1 MQSCSSAASDQ
12 VRGTN
17 FMQTERKSSM
27 KRKIFNSRALALILV
42 LAMAVSLFTFS
53 ASAATT
59 ESLSG
64 HGSNISSIVAT
75 GADFESVE
83 YATSADLHG
92 TVYDYYLAVPSGTA
106 NGTELTATFTAADGQ
121 PDGFV
126 ISKFGK
132 NVPNPPQGIY
142 YIASGA
148 SNTYTATMTDGA
160 ALATAYVHKDTRNE
174 FGKCDTYN
182 FHYYVSM
189 PVSISTGDPVF
200 IAWNGTTGTVT
211 GRHGSNKIPGEFTL
225 WVENPTSVTVNGT
238 AQSASLQNGTN
249 YGYTITT
256 SEDNTLSIVVVAG
269 GTTYTI
275 SCGTKSHTLAGSA
288 PTSVVSYLP
297 LGQFANN
304 SGWGYLGTKF
314 VGPNKTAP
322 ETTGVSLGA
331 FGGFIEFYFENGI
344 EDKATNPYG
353 VDFVIY
359 GNAFNGNPEAGAVQ
373 VSVDGTTWYE
383 LAGSNYYKSNFT
395 ANDPA
400 NGFSKFYT
408 GTLRN
413 TSVIYTKGSSRVTA
427 KLGSLNAADCC
438 PAAWFPLTTNFT
450 AFENDPTG
458 GATCDSRVS
467 VNLSGNTLTFT
478 GVTAIADSDTTAD
491 YAFGYADVTPN
502 GSPSEYGEAVNPYT
516 PYTSD
521 KTGGD
526 GFDLA
531 WAVDI
536 ATGEPVNLSGQKVK
550 YVRVYSAVLDFG
562 RFGETSPEITGI
574 FTARGTSSNTNPTPR
589 AIAKLAGTTISTT
602 GTVVSSTQRFITAS
616 VPAGT
621 EQTLSIN
628 SSADYLYVNGV
639 QITGTSASNP
649 YTVSVNLAAGETATY
664 QVITQTGTRQPYIE
678 VIKLTGSAAT
688 RSVTIGE

>member
-1 MQSCSSAASDQ
+1 
-12 VRGTN
+12 
-17 FMQTERKSSM
+17 M

-42 LAMAVSLFTFS
+42 LAMAVSLFTIS

-64 HGSNISSIVAT
+64 HGSNISSIVVT

-83 YATSADLHG
+83 YATSTDIHG

-200 IAWNGTTGTVT
+200 IAWNGTTGTVA
-211 GRHGSNKIPGEFTL
+211 GRNGSSKIPGEFTL

-275 SCGTKSHTLAGSA
+275 SCGTKSHTPAGSA

-314 VGPNKTAP
+314 VGKTAP

-574 FTARGTSSNTNPTPR
+574 FTTANK
-589 AIAKLAGTTISTT
+589 A
-602 GTVVSSTQRFITAS
+602 TAS
-616 VPAGT
+616 VGT
-621 EQTLSIN
+621 TAAPTTVTVGGTAVTLSKTASGIQTVTIPKNTATDVVVTGGSNSHIYIN
-628 SSADYLYVNGV
+628 NAYG
-639 QITGTSASNP
+639 TGTATNSF
-649 YTVSVNLAAGETATY
+649 TLARNATQIVRVIVQDNTTA
-664 QVITQTGTRQPYIE
+664 QPY
-678 VIKLTGSAAT
+678 VGYVMLKG
-688 RSVTIGE
+688 GK

>member
-1 MQSCSSAASDQ
+1 
-12 VRGTN
+12 
-17 FMQTERKSSM
+17 M
-27 KRKIFNSRALALILV
+27 KKIFNSRALALILV
-42 LAMAVSLFTFS
+42 LAMAVSLFTLS
-53 ASAATT
+53 VSAATT
-59 ESLSG
+59 ESLNG
-64 HGSNISSIVAT
+64 HGSNISSIVVT

-83 YATSADLHG
+83 YATSTDFHG
-92 TVYDYYLAVPSGTA
+92 TVYDYYLAVPNSTA
-106 NGTELTATFTAADGQ
+106 NGTVLTATFTAAADQGSN
-121 PDGFV
+121 FV
-126 ISKFGK
+126 ISALGQ
-132 NVPNPPQGIY
+132 NIPNPPRGTILIRQN
-142 YIASGA
+142 A
-148 SNTYTATMTDGA
+148 SNTYTATMTDGT
-160 ALATAYVHKDTRNE
+160 ALATAYAHKDVVNE

-182 FHYYVSM
+182 FHYYMSM

-200 IAWNGTTGTVT
+200 IAWNGTTGTVA
-211 GRHGSNKIPGEFTL
+211 GRNGSSKIPGEFTL

-269 GTTYTI
+269 GATYTI

-297 LGQFANN
+297 IGQFANN
-304 SGWGYLGTKF
+304 SEWGYLGTKF
-314 VGPNKTAP
+314 VGSNKTAP

-331 FGGFIEFYFENGI
+331 FGGFIEFYFEDGI

-427 KLGSLNAADCC
+427 KLGSLNAANCC

-574 FTARGTSSNTNPTPR
+574 FTARGTSSNTNPTPG
-589 AIAKLAGTTISTT
+589 AIAKLAGTKISTT
-602 GTVVSSTQRFITAS
+602 GTAVSSTQRFISRT

-621 EQTLSIN
+621 EQTLSIS

-639 QITGTSASNP
+639 QITGTSTSNP
-649 YTVSVNLAAGETATY
+649 YTISVNLAEGETATY

-678 VIKLTGSAAT
+678 VIKLTGSVAT
-688 RSVTIGE
+688 RSMSIGE

>member
-1 MQSCSSAASDQ
+1 
-12 VRGTN
+12 
-17 FMQTERKSSM
+17 M

-42 LAMAVSLFTFS
+42 LAMAVSLFTIS

-64 HGSNISSIVAT
+64 HGSNISTITAT
-75 GADFESVE
+75 GVNYESVE
-83 YATSADLHG
+83 YATSTDTHG
-92 TVYDYYLAVPSGTA
+92 TIYDYYLAVPAETA
-106 NGTELTATFTAADGQ
+106 NGTELTVAFTPAAGVSSN
-121 PDGFV
+121 FV
-126 ISKFGK
+126 ISKLGA
-132 NVPNPPQGIY
+132 NVPNPPQGIN
-142 YIASGA
+142 YIYAAA

-160 ALATAYVHKDTRNE
+160 ALVTAYVHNDVRGAFST
-174 FGKCDTYN
+174 FDTYA
-182 FHYYVSM
+182 FHFYTSK

-200 IAWNGTTGTVT
+200 IAWNGNTGSVA
-211 GRHGSNKIPGEFTL
+211 GRYGSNKIPGEFTL
-225 WVENPTSVTVNGT
+225 WVDTPTSVTVNGV
-238 AQSASLQNGTN
+238 AQSPALESETDDNC
-249 YGYTITT
+249 GYTITT
-256 SEDNTLSIVVVAG
+256 SEENTLSIVVVAKG
-269 GTTYTI
+269 VTYTI

-314 VGPNKTAP
+314 VGKTAP

-574 FTARGTSSNTNPTPR
+574 FTARGTS
-589 AIAKLAGTTISTT
+589 
-602 GTVVSSTQRFITAS
+602 
-616 VPAGT
+616 
-621 EQTLSIN
+621 
-628 SSADYLYVNGV
+628 
-639 QITGTSASNP
+639 
-649 YTVSVNLAAGETATY
+649 
-664 QVITQTGTRQPYIE
+664 
-678 VIKLTGSAAT
+678 GSAAT
-688 RSVTIGE
+688 TDLVVLDAATEEIEFETENKACKHIAAGSYVMYSEADYVFVNGVSVDASSGYSLTFGSGDTVQIITQNGTASPYVTVIKCD

>member
-1 MQSCSSAASDQ
+1 
-12 VRGTN
+12 
-17 FMQTERKSSM
+17 M
-27 KRKIFNSRALALILV
+27 KKIFNSRALALILV
-42 LAMAVSLFTFS
+42 LAMAVSLFTLS
-53 ASAATT
+53 VSAATS

-64 HGSNISSIVAT
+64 HGSNISSIVVT

-83 YATSADLHG
+83 YATSTDIHG

-106 NGTELTATFTAADGQ
+106 NGTELTATFTAAAGQ

-142 YIASGA
+142 YIVSGA

-182 FHYYVSM
+182 FHYYMSM

-200 IAWNGTTGTVT
+200 IAWNGTTGTVA
-211 GRHGSNKIPGEFTL
+211 GRNGSSKIPGEFTL

-275 SCGTKSHTLAGSA
+275 SCGTKSHTPAGSA

-314 VGPNKTAP
+314 VGKTAP

>member
-1 MQSCSSAASDQ
+1 
-12 VRGTN
+12 
-17 FMQTERKSSM
+17 M

-42 LAMAVSLFTFS
+42 LAMAVSLFTIS

-64 HGSNISSIVAT
+64 HGSNISSIVVT

-83 YATSADLHG
+83 YATSTDIHG
-92 TVYDYYLAVPSGTA
+92 TVYDYYLAVPNSTA
-106 NGTELTATFTAADGQ
+106 NGTELTATFTAAADQGSN
-121 PDGFV
+121 FV
-126 ISKFGK
+126 ISALGK
-132 NVPNPPQGIY
+132 NVPNPPRGTILIRQN
-142 YIASGA
+142 A
-148 SNTYTATMTDGA
+148 SNTYTATMTDGT
-160 ALATAYVHKDTRNE
+160 ALATAYAHKDVVSE

-182 FHYYVSM
+182 FHYYMSM

-211 GRHGSNKIPGEFTL
+211 GRNGSSKIPGEFTL

-275 SCGTKSHTLAGSA
+275 SCGTKSHTPAGSA

-304 SGWGYLGTKF
+304 SGWGVLGSKF
-314 VGPNKTAP
+314 AGKTSLDS
-322 ETTGVSLGA
+322 TGVSLGA
-331 FGGFIEFYFENGI
+331 FGGFIEFKFENGI
-344 EDKATNPYG
+344 KNDEKNPYG
-353 VDFVIY
+353 IDFVIY

-373 VSVDGTTWYE
+373 VSEDGTTWYE
-383 LAGSNYYKSNFT
+383 LAGSNYYNDNFT
-395 ANDPA
+395 YNAPSS
-400 NGFSKFYT
+400 GFSKAYS

-413 TSVIYTKGSSRVTA
+413 TSVVYTKGSSRVSA
-427 KLGSLNAADCC
+427 KLGSLNAVEVC
-438 PAAWFPLTTNFT
+438 PAAWFPLLTNFT
-450 AFENDPTG
+450 AFDGNPTG
-458 GATCDSRVS
+458 GAHCGNIS
-467 VNLSGNTLTFT
+467 VNLSGDTLTFT
-478 GVTAIADSDTTAD
+478 GITAIADSDTTAD

-502 GSPSEYGEAVNPYT
+502 GSPDQYGDAVNPYT

-526 GFDLA
+526 GFDLE

-536 ATGEPVNLSGQKVK
+536 STGLPVDVTGKTFH

-562 RFGETSPEITGI
+562 RFGETSAEITGI
-574 FTARGTSSNTNPTPR
+574 FTTANKATTSVGRTAAPTITVAGDNISTIATPTYKGNTVIYDLGGLFADDEIVVSNTAASSSVYINNVN
-589 AIAKLAGTTISTT
+589 ATTYS
-602 GTVVSSTQRFITAS
+602 VVKNDQIVRVI
-616 VPAGT
+616 
-621 EQTLSIN
+621 
-628 SSADYLYVNGV
+628 V
-639 QITGTSASNP
+639 QN
-649 YTVSVNLAAGETATY
+649 ETAA
-664 QVITQTGTRQPYIE
+664 PYI
-678 VIKLTGSAAT
+678 VIIK
-688 RSVTIGE
+688 

>member
-17 FMQTERKSSM
+17 FMRTERKSSM
-27 KRKIFNSRALALILV
+27 KKIFNSRALALILV
-42 LAMAVSLFTFS
+42 LAMAVSLFTLS
-53 ASAATT
+53 VSAATT

-64 HGSNISSIVAT
+64 HGSNISSIVVT

-83 YATSADLHG
+83 YATSTDFHG

-142 YIASGA
+142 YITSGA

-256 SEDNTLSIVVVAG
+256 SEENTLSIVVVAKG
-269 GTTYTI
+269 VTYTI
-275 SCGTKSHTLAGSA
+275 SCGTKSHTPAGSA

>member
-1 MQSCSSAASDQ
+1 
-12 VRGTN
+12 
-17 FMQTERKSSM
+17 M
-27 KRKIFNSRALALILV
+27 KKIFNSRALALILV
-42 LAMAVSLFTFS
+42 LAMAVSLFTLS
-53 ASAATT
+53 VSAATT

-64 HGSNISSIVAT
+64 HGSNISSIVVT

-83 YATSADLHG
+83 YATSTDIHG

-211 GRHGSNKIPGEFTL
+211 GRNGSSKIPGEFTL

-275 SCGTKSHTLAGSA
+275 SCGTKSHTPAGSA

-304 SGWGYLGTKF
+304 SGWGVLGSKF
-314 VGPNKTAP
+314 AGKTSLDS
-322 ETTGVSLGA
+322 TGVSLGA

-344 EDKATNPYG
+344 TNDEKSPYG
-353 VDFVIY
+353 VDFVVY

-373 VSVDGTTWYE
+373 VSEDGTTWYE
-383 LAGSNYYKSNFT
+383 LAGSNYYDGNFT
-395 ANDPA
+395 YNAPSS
-400 NGFSKFYT
+400 GFSKAYS

-413 TSVIYTKGSSRVTA
+413 TSVVYTKGSSRVSA
-427 KLGSLNAADCC
+427 KLGSLNAVEVC

-450 AFENDPTG
+450 AFANDPTG
-458 GATCDSRVS
+458 GAHCASGVS
-467 VNLSGNTLTFT
+467 VNLSGDTLTFT

-491 YAFGYADVTPN
+491 YSFGYADVTPN
-502 GSPSEYGEAVNPYT
+502 GSPDQYGDAVNPYT

-526 GFDLA
+526 GFDLE

-536 ATGEPVNLSGQKVK
+536 STGLPVDVTGKTFH

-562 RFGETSPEITGI
+562 RFGETSAEITGI
-574 FTARGTSSNTNPTPR
+574 FTTANKADSSVLRTGKPTKLTFQAEGKTASTILSSKVPATGSTITKISDIRSKAGGAEAVNVTINAPSGSTVYVNNTCLTESSSGVFTG
-589 AIAKLAGTTISTT
+589 AIST
-602 GTVVSSTQRFITAS
+602 
-616 VPAGT
+616 PAAN
-621 EQTLSIN
+621 Q
-628 SSADYLYVNGV
+628 YLRVIVQNGEM
-639 QITGTSASNP
+639 SP
-649 YTVSVNLAAGETATY
+649 YMF
-664 QVITQTGTRQPYIE
+664 VI
-678 VIKLTGSAAT
+678 V
-688 RSVTIGE
+688 

>member
-1 MQSCSSAASDQ
+1 M
-12 VRGTN
+12 
-17 FMQTERKSSM
+17 
-27 KRKIFNSRALALILV
+27 
-42 LAMAVSLFTFS
+42 
-53 ASAATT
+53 
-59 ESLSG
+59 
-64 HGSNISSIVAT
+64 
-75 GADFESVE
+75 
-83 YATSADLHG
+83 
-92 TVYDYYLAVPSGTA
+92 
-106 NGTELTATFTAADGQ
+106 LTATFTAAADQGSN
-121 PDGFV
+121 FV
-126 ISKFGK
+126 ISALGQ
-132 NVPNPPQGIY
+132 NIPNPPRGTILIRQN
-142 YIASGA
+142 A
-148 SNTYTATMTDGA
+148 SNTYTATMTDGT
-160 ALATAYVHKDTRNE
+160 ALATAYAHKDVVNE

-182 FHYYVSM
+182 FHYYMSM

-225 WVENPTSVTVNGT
+225 WVDTPTSVTVNGV
-238 AQSASLQNGTN
+238 AQSPALESETDDNC
-249 YGYTITT
+249 GYTITT
-256 SEDNTLSIVVVAG
+256 SEENTLSIVVVAKG
-269 GTTYTI
+269 VTYTI
-275 SCGTKSHTLAGSA
+275 SCGTKSHTPAGSA

-395 ANDPA
+395 ANNPE

-413 TSVIYTKGSSRVTA
+413 TSVIYTKESSRVTA
-427 KLGSLNAADCC
+427 KLGSLNAANCC

-574 FTARGTSSNTNPTPR
+574 FTA
-589 AIAKLAGTTISTT
+589 T
-602 GTVVSSTQRFITAS
+602 GT
-616 VPAGT
+616 
-621 EQTLSIN
+621 N
-628 SSADYLYVNGV
+628 
-639 QITGTSASNP
+639 
-649 YTVSVNLAAGETATY
+649 
-664 QVITQTGTRQPYIE
+664 
-678 VIKLTGSAAT
+678 GSAAT
-688 RSVTIGE
+688 TDLTVKKSKIPYATTNMSSRFVPTGTYTIKSSEDYVYINGVKVDASSGYSLEVESGVLYQIITQSGTESPYITVLKGN